1 MAKTVS
7 WGPADI
13 TGGPVDEIFTA
24 LREAFLGLRIERL
37 SVTRSGDDD
46 NVWFI
51 SRENGME
58 VQLDS
63 SSNGEPPF
71 LLESDTARE
80 RVDEVGLAVETLTEW
95 LRG

>member
-1 MAKTVS
+1 MVKTVS

-13 TGGPVDEIFTA
+13 TGGPVDEILAA
-24 LREAFLGLRIERL
+24 LRDAFPGLRIERL

-51 SRENGME
+51 SRKDGLE

-63 SSNGEPPF
+63 ASNGEPPF

-80 RVDEVGLAVETLTEW
+80 RADEVGLAVETLTEW